1 MLEKNEDSKISEETE
16 KKTKIWSYNDYT
28 IPMAVHRN
36 DEKNG
41 KTNKKTKKI
50 K

>member
-1 MLEKNEDSKISEETE
+1 MLEKNDESKISEETE
-16 KKTKIWSYNDYT
+16 KKTKKWSYNDYT

-41 KTNKKTKKI
+41 KTIKKNKKN
-50 K
+50 